1 MSAGP
6 DIVFTDAVKAQQAGR
21 GARGLHA
28 RAAETRPW
36 PDAVT
41 PDPARSIEAQ
51 ASVFLG
57 TAGAE
62 GQPCIQHRG
71 GPPGDLEV
79 LDGGRLGAADRGGN
93 RQCITLGN
101 LSGNPRAVL
110 FPIDHAGRQRI
121 KIWGRA
127 QVVEDDPELLARL
140 GTGPDAAKAVR
151 ATLFGIEAWD
161 ATCPQYIPRR
171 FDETEVENAL
181 RFRDARI
188 AELEA
193 RLAQMAEAGGG

>member
-6 DIVFTDAVKAQQAGR
+6 DIVFTDAVKSQQAAR

-28 RAAETRPW
+28 QAAETRPW

-57 TAGAE
+57 TASAG
-62 GQPCIQHRG
+62 GPPCTQHRG
-71 GPPGDLEV
+71 GPPGFLKL
-79 LDGGRLGAADRGGN
+79 LDGGRLGVADRGGN

-110 FPIDHAGRQRI
+110 FPINHAGRLRI

-151 ATLFGIEAWD
+151 AILFGIEAWD
-161 ATCPQYIPRR
+161 ATCPQHIPRR

-181 RFRDARI
+181 RSRDARI

-193 RLAQMAEAGGG
+193 RLAAISPAQA